1 MSKINELSAN
11 TPYLCKVSP
20 ATPNVHMEDVLN
32 AGGISAILKELSQKE
47 GVLNLDR
54 PTVTGKTL
62 GETIKHSK
70 NLRGTITKKLIL
82 CIVKKGL
89 I

>member
-1 MSKINELSAN
+1 MINEISSK

-32 AGGISAILKELSQKE
+32 AGGISAILKELSKKD

-54 PTVTGKTL
+54 PTITGKTL
-62 GETIKHSK
+62 GETIEQQK
-70 NLRGTITKKLIL
+70 IL
-82 CIVKKGL
+82 MKILFALLKIHFLMKAD
-89 I
+89 